1 MSVVLIALAVILAA
15 HLIALLVATRVIT
28 ASIAAEIEPGGRMV
42 SVAGGRLH
50 LFDLPA
56 SDPTPGETILLLHG
70 ATANA
75 RDMVLA
81 LGDALSR
88 HHRVIAIDRPGHGF
102 SDRVGGADSASPA
115 RQADLIVAALD
126 ELGLDRVVVVGFSLA
141 GAVATNLALDH
152 PTRVSGLVV
161 LAGVTHPWPGG
172 INWYYRLAA
181 RPVIGTLFTQTLI
194 APIGSWGFQQAIE
207 ASFAPNAAPAHYSR
221 DAAAALILRPETFG
235 WNAQDVD
242 ALYDFIVRQAPRYGE
257 IRVPTAILHGE
268 ADLTVYA
275 SIHSI
280 PLAQKIAG
288 ARLTLLP
295 GIGHMLHHAA
305 RPTVLAE
312 IEAVARAARERGN
325 P

>member
-1 MSVVLIALAVILAA
+1 MTVALIALAVILAA

-28 ASIAAEIEPGGRMV
+28 ASIAADIEPGGRYV
-42 SVAGGRLH
+42 TVDGGRLH

-56 SDPTPGETILLLHG
+56 SDPEPGATILLLHG

-81 LGDALSR
+81 LGEGLSR
-88 HHRVIAIDRPGHGF
+88 HHRVIAIDRPGHGH
-102 SDRVGGADSASPA
+102 SDRLGGSASASPA

-126 ELGLDRVVVVGFSLA
+126 QLGIDKVVVVGFSLA
-141 GAVATNLALDH
+141 GSIATNLALDH
-152 PTRVSGLVV
+152 KDRVSGLVV

-181 RPVIGTLFTQTLI
+181 TPVIGTLFSQTVV
-194 APIGSWGFQQAIE
+194 APVGSWGFQQAIE
-207 ASFAPNAAPAHYSR
+207 ASFAPNAPPQNYSR
-221 DAAAALILRPETFG
+221 DAAAAMILRPETFE

-280 PLAQKIAG
+280 PLAEKIAG
-288 ARLTLLP
+288 SRLTLLP
-295 GIGHMLHHAA
+295 GIGHMLHHSANA
-305 RPTVLAE
+305 TVLAE
-312 IEAVARAARERGN
+312 IETVARQARE
-325 P
+325 PSTP